1 MWNEKRSE
9 RLFNSPISIW
19 LNEETRV
26 VDYSDMNER
35 VEAVNV
41 NSVVVDVV
49 QLIEASCESRNKR
62 EKWEYIHWTGGIAI
76 TTITISLWNLI
87 YD

>member
-1 MWNEKRSE
+1 MKRSE

-49 QLIEASCESRNKR
+49 VVVQLIEASCESRNKR
-62 EKWEYIHWTGGIAI
+62 EE
-76 TTITISLWNLI
+76 
-87 YD
+87 